1 MIYIQLFVCFLQIG
15 LFSVGG
21 GYAAMPLIQNQV
33 VNLNRWLTM
42 GEFTDLVTIAEMT
55 PGPILINAATFVGI
69 RIAGIPGAVLASIG
83 SIVPAMVIASLMAW
97 VYFRYRRMQAMQG
110 LLAGLRPAVV
120 ALIAGAGVSI
130 LWQVALNGQALAI
143 ENVQWMGLDLFAL
156 AFLALRKFKL
166 NPIMVISLC
175 GAGAL
180 VIGWVTGF

>member
-1 MIYIQLFVCFLQIG
+1 MIYVQLFVCFLQIG

-33 VNLNRWLTM
+33 VSLNHWLTM
-42 GEFTDLVTIAEMT
+42 SEFTDLVTIAEMT

-69 RIAGIPGAVLASIG
+69 RIAGIPGAVVASIG

-97 VYFRYRRMQAMQG
+97 VYFRYRKMQAIQG

-130 LWQVALNGQALAI
+130 LWQVALNGQAPAI
-143 ENVQWMGLDLFAL
+143 ENVQWMGLGLFAL
-156 AFLALRKFKL
+156 AFLALRKFKF
-166 NPIMVISLC
+166 NPILVISLC
-175 GAGAL
+175 GVGAL
-180 VIGWVTGF
+180 VIGWVTGL